1 MLLKEASKLI
11 AVSLSLLTLARR
23 IHSRPM
29 VPPYAAGSPP
39 SLMSSQQFVNPQ
51 QGYSWTWMNQ
61 ESDASK
67 TRTAP
72 GRLTPVPLP
81 PGGPGANTR
90 TPGVYGI
97 DRCDYDPYDCY
108 FPYAYVVPGW
118 GI

>member
-1 MLLKEASKLI
+1 MLPKEASKLI

-97 DRCDYDPYDCY
+97 DRCDYDPYDC
-108 FPYAYVVPGW
+108 
-118 GI
+118 